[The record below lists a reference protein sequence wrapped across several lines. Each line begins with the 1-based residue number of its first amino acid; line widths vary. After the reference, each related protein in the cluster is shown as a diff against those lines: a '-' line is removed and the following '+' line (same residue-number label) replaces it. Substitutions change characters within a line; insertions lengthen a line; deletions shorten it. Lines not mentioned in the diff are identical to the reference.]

1 MKDFNARWVA
11 YQVLKR
17 LESRQSNSTILLQE
31 TLVKVADPKDRNFI
45 TDLVLG
51 TIRWR
56 KRLLF
61 LIDQFSK
68 RPVNRLDPEVVLILQ
83 LGLYQLLYSNIPPH
97 AAIYETVK
105 LCKIARL
112 TSASSFVNGILR
124 GVQGKMHALPDPLE
138 NALAIR
144 WSHPEW
150 LVNRW
155 VNRFGEQAA
164 VALMQVN
171 NQPPPV
177 FLHINTLTTTTEDV
191 KQHLLSEGVL
201 VEATTFG
208 PSVVRVKEGAPQG
221 TRSFLDGEFY
231 IQDAAVH
238 LLAELMSAKPNTRI
252 LEIAAAPGGKTVQ
265 LAFRVCL
272 PKSSGFIVAVDS
284 DLRRMRTWQR
294 NMQRMKI
301 PCVYGVLADARR
313 LPLQDSFDQVIID
326 APCSTIGVIRRHP
339 EVKWWRQESDL
350 PNLAALQL
358 QILNACAKYVRSQGE
373 LIYSVCSFEPE
384 ETEQVSEAFLKE
396 NPNFSKLRDMMLLPH
411 RDHTDG
417 FYIVKFLAK

>member
-1 MKDFNARWVA
+1 MNEFNARWVA

-17 LESRQSNSTILLQE
+17 LEARQSNSTILLQE
-31 TLVKVADPKDRNFI
+31 ALVRVADPKDRSLI

-51 TIRWR
+51 TLRWR
-56 KRLLF
+56 ARLLF
-61 LIDQFSK
+61 LIEQFSK
-68 RPVNRLDPEVVLILQ
+68 RPIRQLDREVLLILQ
-83 LGLYQLLYSNIPPH
+83 LGTYQLLYTNIAQH

-124 GVQGKMHALPDPLE
+124 GIQGKMHSLPEPAQ

-155 VNRFGEQAA
+155 VRRFGEGEAIS
-164 VALMQVN
+164 LMQLN

-177 FLHINTLTTTTEDV
+177 YLHVNPLLVSAEDAIR
-191 KQHLLSEGVL
+191 HLQEERVAVQPTSFSPGVLQVREGV
-201 VEATTFG
+201 AQTT
-208 PSVVRVKEGAPQG
+208 K
-221 TRSFLDGEFY
+221 SFLEGEFY

-238 LLAELMSAKPNTRI
+238 LLGDFMDPKPPGRI
-252 LEIAAAPGGKTVQ
+252 LEVAVAPGGKTIQ
-265 LAFRVCL
+265 LAFRTNGRA
-272 PKSSGFIVAVDS
+272 SIFAVDS
-284 DLRRMRTWQR
+284 DARRMRTWQR
-294 NMQRMKI
+294 NMNRMRI
-301 PCVYGVLADARR
+301 PNVFGVVADARQ
-313 LPLQDSFDQVIID
+313 LPFHGTFDQVILD

-339 EVKWWRQESDL
+339 EVKWWREEKDL
-350 PNLAALQL
+350 ENLKTLQL

-384 ETEQVSEAFLKE
+384 ETEQVSDTFLQTNK
-396 NPNFSKLRDMMLLPH
+396 NVSKQNELFLLPH
-411 RDHTDG
+411 RTHTDG
-417 FYIVKFLAK
+417 FYAVKFQFE